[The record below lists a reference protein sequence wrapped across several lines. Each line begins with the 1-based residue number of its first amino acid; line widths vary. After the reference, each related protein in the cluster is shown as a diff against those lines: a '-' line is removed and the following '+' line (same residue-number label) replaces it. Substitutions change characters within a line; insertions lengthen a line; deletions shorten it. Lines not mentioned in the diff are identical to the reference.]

1 MYEYRVHTLVDIT
14 QNGSLNKAFPF
25 KTLSGEVV
33 HDKDT
38 LRIARDQN
46 NNWTTVLQL
55 LQMRGNVIWENPPV
69 RIHDTIGNSSFGTA
83 YEGKQMSWHFTFFTE
98 QNEVYGDINDP
109 TGSLLEDFNL
119 VPVINFCQETATFP
133 TSTFITLDPATKNTY
148 FSYAGES
155 NK

>member
-1 MYEYRVHTLVDIT
+1 MIDAEKLVQEVENEKNWHGDLP
-14 QNGSLNKAFPF
+14 GSPEQQVDYWREMEDPGAHSYNDTVSVSTISSHDDDGNENKNKV
-25 KTLSGEVV
+25 KT
-33 HDKDT
+33 
-38 LRIARDQN
+38 R
-46 NNWTTVLQL
+46 
-55 LQMRGNVIWENPPV
+55 
-69 RIHDTIGNSSFGTA
+69 FGTT

-119 VPVINFCQETATFP
+119 VPVINFCKETATFP